1 MPKLFFY
8 VTFIRHWL
16 FLLVLTLTALLWLW
30 SSSQPAAQWQTAIVE
45 RDTVEATVVAVG
57 TLQPVRS
64 VEVGAQVSGQIT
76 HILVQSGDVVS
87 KGQLLAEI
95 DASVLTA
102 TVDAGRAQIAG
113 LRAQLM
119 DAQAQHELA
128 QLQNTRQQQM
138 AKSESTRLEDVQV
151 ATATFK
157 STGARVAQIEAQILQ
172 TISSLKADE
181 ARLGY
186 TRIYAPIAGT
196 VIGID
201 AKEGQTLNA
210 TYQTPTV
217 LRIADLSQMTVW
229 ADVSEAD
236 IRRVKAGMPA
246 YFSTLGVERRRW
258 HGKVRQVL
266 PAPPLAAGSQGNG
279 DVPAAVTKAVQY
291 TVLFDVSN
299 DDGNLMPQM
308 TAQVTFVTS
317 SVQDV
322 LVAPLSAFKL
332 EREERE
338 AYLAQVLVG
347 KGSQQQVQV
356 RRVSLGTRDRMRTEV
371 LEGLAEGEQVI
382 TGEIIPEAVIRRF
395 QW

>member
-8 VTFIRHWL
+8 ATFIRHWI
-16 FLLVLTLTALLWLW
+16 FLLVLILTALLWLW
-30 SSSQPAAQWQTAIVE
+30 SSSQPAAQWQTATVE
-45 RDTVEATVVAVG
+45 RDNVEATVVAVG

-64 VEVGAQVSGQIT
+64 VEVGAQVSGQVT
-76 HILVQSGDVVS
+76 HILVQSGNVVS

-128 QLQNTRQQQM
+128 QLQNRRQQQM

-217 LRIADLSQMTVW
+217 LRIANLSQMTVW

-266 PAPPLAAGSQGNG
+266 PAPRLAAGSQGNG

-317 SVQDV
+317 SVQGV

-332 EREERE
+332 EREGRE
-338 AYLAQVLVG
+338 TYLAQVLVG